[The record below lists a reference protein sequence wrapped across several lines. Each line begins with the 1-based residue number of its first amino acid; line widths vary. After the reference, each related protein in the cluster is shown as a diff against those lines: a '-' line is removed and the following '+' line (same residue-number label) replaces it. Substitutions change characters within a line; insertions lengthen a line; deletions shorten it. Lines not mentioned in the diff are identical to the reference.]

1 MSLHKS
7 SYRTGYRALLML
19 LLLALLAACGGAGAP
34 PLEAPA
40 DAAAPQAAESDAAT
54 TAESATSESTTTADL
69 TQLEAPM
76 FAEQVAA
83 GTLPPLEERLPA
95 NPLVVEPY
103 ESLGEYGGTWKI
115 GVLSPRAAYMNA
127 RTVTESFAMWDRTGS
142 EPVPDVAES
151 WDISEDGTTYTF
163 YLREGMKW
171 SDGEPFTSADVLF
184 WFNDIIMNTEYTP
197 AAPDWLKINGEVA
210 EVSAPDD
217 YTVVFKFA
225 SPYALFL
232 PNLAFRGTSM
242 FDFPKHYISQF
253 HPAYVD
259 EAELTAKVTDLGYE
273 TWNTAVLDLAF
284 TTNPDLP
291 RISAWVNT
299 TANPET
305 SAVFVRNP
313 YYWKVDTAGRQLPY
327 VDNMEVAI
335 YQDREVMVLA
345 AMNGEINY
353 EAQVIAPTDFP
364 VLSENE
370 ERGGYTMYRYPRPVP
385 MVVFFNMDSS
395 DPVFGPLIKD
405 FRFREALSIGVDRN
419 DINDS
424 AFLGLGEINQA
435 MPPAADP
442 YALPELRTLYT
453 EYDPEKANQ
462 LLDEMGLDQRDSEGF
477 RLTADGQRVSFTMPV
492 LGGQGVADRAYE
504 ILAEYWRDLGLEVA
518 VNFMPSQNW
527 VAMVRAGEHLVAG
540 YLSATIQWVV
550 DPIWFVPTADTA
562 YYAPLTGL
570 YYATNGEQ
578 GVEPE
583 GKLLELQQLFDQM
596 KAATDPA
603 EQKRLGQEIV
613 RINAENL
620 FKVGYVEGFQPV
632 LADSNFHNIPHEYGL
647 EDYRLYFP
655 RYMQPEQW
663 WLAQD

>member
-1 MSLHKS
+1 MPQRKFHLQQI
-7 SYRTGYRALLML
+7 MQP
-19 LLLALLAACGGAGAP
+19 LLLALLIALLAACSTGGVPAA
-34 PLEAPA
+34 EAPA
-40 DAAAPQAAESDAAT
+40 ADAT
-54 TAESATSESTTTADL
+54 TAPAEAPAASEADL

-76 FAEQVAA
+76 LAEKVAA
-83 GTLPPLEERLPA
+83 GELPALEERLPVE
-95 NPLVVEPY
+95 PLVVEPY

-142 EPVPDVAES
+142 QPVPDVAES
-151 WDISEDGTTYTF
+151 WDISEDGSTYTF
-163 YLREGMKW
+163 HLREGMKW
-171 SDGEPFTSADVLF
+171 SDGEPLTSADILF
-184 WFNDIIMNTEYTP
+184 WFNDIILNTEYTP
-197 AAPDWLKINGEVA
+197 APPDWLKIAGEVA

-217 YTVVFKFA
+217 YTVIFKFVSA
-225 SPYALFL
+225 YSLFL

-242 FDFPKHYISQF
+242 FDYPKHYISQF

-259 EAELTAKVTDLGYE
+259 EAELAAKIKELGYE

-299 TANPET
+299 TSKPET
-305 SAVFVRNP
+305 SAVFTRNP

-327 VDNMEVAI
+327 MDTMEVAI

-353 EAQVIAPTDFP
+353 EAQVIAPTDYP

-385 MVVFFNMDSS
+385 MAVFFNMDSV
-395 DPVFGPLIKD
+395 DPVWGPIVKD
-405 FRFREALSIGVDRN
+405 KRFRIALSVGVDRN
-419 DINDS
+419 DINKS

-435 MPPAADP
+435 LPPAADP
-442 YALPELRTLYT
+442 YALPDLRTVYT
-453 EYDPEKANQ
+453 EYDPDEANR
-462 LLDEMGLDQRDSEGF
+462 LLDEMGLDKRDSEGF
-477 RLTADGQRVSFTMPV
+477 RLSADGNRLSFTLPV

-504 ILAEYWRDLGLEVA
+504 ILAEYWRELGIEVA
-518 VNFMPSQNW
+518 VNFMPSETW
-527 VAMVRAGEHLVAG
+527 VAMVRAGEHVAAG
-540 YLSATIQWVV
+540 YLTATIQWVV
-550 DPIWFVPTADTA
+550 DPIWFVPTNDTA
-562 YYAPLTGL
+562 YYAPLSGL
-570 YYATNGEQ
+570 YYATNGERGIEPQ
-578 GVEPE
+578 GEM
-583 GKLLELQQLFDQM
+583 LQLQQIFDQM
-596 KAATDPA
+596 KATNDPA
-603 EQKRLGQEIV
+603 EQVKLGQQIIQ
-613 RINAENL
+613 INADNL

-632 LADSNFHNIPHEYGL
+632 LADSDFHNIPHEFGL

-663 WLAQD
+663 WLSK

>member
-1 MSLHKS
+1 MFQQKRSLQ
-7 SYRTGYRALLML
+7 RIVVTLLVVVL
-19 LLLALLAACGGAGAP
+19 STLLAACNVPAA
-34 PLEAPA
+34 EAPA
-40 DAAAPQAAESDAAT
+40 ASAPAAADAAPASEVAAPA
-54 TAESATSESTTTADL
+54 ADL
-69 TQLEAPM
+69 SQLEAPM
-76 FAEQVAA
+76 LAEKVTA
-83 GTLPPLEERLPA
+83 GELPPLEERLPV

-103 ESLGEYGGTWKI
+103 EALGQYGGTWKI

-142 EPVPDVAES
+142 QPVPDVAES
-151 WDISEDGTTYTF
+151 WEISEDGTTYTF
-163 YLREGMKW
+163 HMREGMKW
-171 SDGEPFTSADVLF
+171 SDGEPLTSADVLF

-197 AAPDWLKINGEVA
+197 APPDWLKIKGEVA
-210 EVSAPDD
+210 QVSAPDD
-217 YTVVFKFA
+217 YTVVFTFA
-225 SPYALFL
+225 SPYSLFL
-232 PNLAFRGTSM
+232 PNLAFRGVSM

-259 EAELTAKVTDLGYE
+259 EAELAAKVKELGYE

-291 RISAWVNT
+291 RLSAWVNT
-299 TANPET
+299 TKNPET

-313 YYWKVDTAGRQLPY
+313 YYWKVDTEGRQLPY
-327 VDNMEVAI
+327 MDTMEVAI

-353 EAQVIAPTDFP
+353 EAQVIAPTDYP

-370 ERGGYTMYRYPRPVP
+370 ERGGYTMYRYTRPVP
-385 MVVFFNMDSS
+385 MVVFFNMDST
-395 DPVFGPLIKD
+395 DPVFGPLVKD
-405 FRFREALSIGVDRN
+405 KRFRLALSIGVDRE
-419 DINDS
+419 DINQS
-424 AFLGLGEINQA
+424 AFLGLGEISQA
-435 MPPAADP
+435 LPPAADP
-442 YALPELRTLYT
+442 YAVPELNTVST
-453 EYDPEKANQ
+453 EFDVDEANR

-504 ILAEYWRDLGLEVA
+504 VLAEYWRNLGLEVA

-578 GVEPE
+578 GVEPQ
-583 GKLLELQQLFDQM
+583 GDLLKLQQLFDEM
-596 KAATDPA
+596 KAAIDPA

-620 FKVGYVEGFQPV
+620 FKVGYVGGFQPV
-632 LADSNFHNIPHEYGL
+632 LADSRFHNIPHEYGL
-647 EDYRLYFP
+647 EDFRLYFP

-663 WLAQD
+663 WLAQE